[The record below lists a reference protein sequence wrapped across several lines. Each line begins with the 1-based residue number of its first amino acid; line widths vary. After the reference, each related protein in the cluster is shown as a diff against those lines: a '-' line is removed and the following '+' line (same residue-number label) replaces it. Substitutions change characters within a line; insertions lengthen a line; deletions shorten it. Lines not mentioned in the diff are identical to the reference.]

1 MSRHDPSRLFY
12 PITATPF
19 QRDAFYTELP
29 PCPAL
34 KPYIRCFWG
43 MPEPVHTPA
52 VDTSGPPRLV
62 IPDACTDIIFTL
74 DYTHNSIEGIYCAM
88 GEDTFLADGDPES
101 IVTSMF
107 AIRFYAWTAALFAE
121 RPLSGSKNQVFPAEV
136 FFPSLTRELTPMLMS
151 VSSLSERAE
160 IAGGYLLRRLRPDR
174 VSSTLMNAVCD
185 IISARGTMKIAD
197 LTASA
202 AVSSRLLERVFDE
215 QIGLSPKSFSSLVRY
230 QMLWQE
236 LCLGRGGSML
246 DLVEKYGYYD
256 QAHLLNDFKKRHTM
270 TPAQA
275 LQLARR

>member
-1 MSRHDPSRLFY
+1 MSRLDPSRLFY
-12 PITATPF
+12 PMTATPF

-43 MPEPVHTPA
+43 MPEPVRTPA
-52 VDTSGPPRLV
+52 ADTSRPRLV

-74 DYTHNSIEGIYCAM
+74 DYTHSTIDGIYCAM
-88 GEDTFLADGDPES
+88 GEDTIFTSGSPEPTL
-101 IVTSMF
+101 TSMF

-121 RPLSGSKNQVFPAEV
+121 RPLSGSKNQVYDAEV
-136 FFPSLTRELTPMLMS
+136 FFPSLTKALTPMLMS
-151 VSSLSERAE
+151 VSSLSERADV
-160 IAGGYLLRRLRPDR
+160 AGRYLLQRLRPDR
-174 VSSTLMNAVCD
+174 MSDILMNAVCD
-185 IISARGTMKIAD
+185 IIISRGSMKIAD
-197 LTASA
+197 LSASSA
-202 AVSSRLLERVFDE
+202 ISPKRLERVFDE

-230 QMLWQE
+230 QMLWQD
-236 LCLGRGGSML
+236 LCLGQGGSTL

-275 LQLARR
+275 IRLARG